1 MWFLL
6 LAGGAVLVQ
15 LSGIPLSRRLAAPPA
30 PELLLAGWFL
40 LATAVRLA
48 VMRVRIA
55 GFERKAARLA
65 RRQADKEKG
74 QSTIGE
80 LGLGVGR
87 GALQVVG
94 GDVLGASLSLVA
106 ALLRGAAGTLKTRPA
121 PARERRQSAWRER
134 LATVGCVLGVGLTCV
149 GLAWWPLVGGQATR
163 AAEPALRQA
172 GFAPATTSAPPT
184 IGPRSPPPPA
194 VEAVPATAVPDTSPA
209 APAAPAVPGAAPETP
224 ARIGP
229 ARRPPA
235 TAVPD

>member
-15 LSGIPLSRRLAAPPA
+15 LAGIPLSRRLAAPPA

-40 LATAVRLA
+40 LAIAVRLA

-74 QSTIGE
+74 QSPIGE

-106 ALLRGAAGTLKTRPA
+106 ALLRGAAGTLRTRPA

-163 AAEPALRQA
+163 AAAPALRQA
-172 GFAPATTSAPPT
+172 GFAPAPTPAPPT
-184 IGPRSPPPPA
+184 IGPPGPPLPEPARPAEPPPP
-194 VEAVPATAVPDTSPA
+194 SP
-209 APAAPAVPGAAPETP
+209 APAALEPAPETP